1 MSERTSSR
9 YEELYP
15 KTVASQIS
23 DVYSKSET
31 SNLFLPK
38 SGGSMGGILD
48 MSGNKIT
55 NLANPTE
62 SLDSANKKY
71 VDEKV
76 GTWNTLFENE
86 GTWNSTRKDTDHR
99 NCLYVSNA
107 LDMAPLSQAKECKLI
122 LQFFGSITFSTSHV
136 GSIGFW
142 AGGFPA
148 RVECNLY
155 CPGNGISNV
164 DGFEIVKVFNNRSR
178 YDFSPTSYKMFF
190 GEYSKTGQGDVIYSN
205 QFFKN
210 QERIELFFG
219 FNPGSGGEKF
229 QFSNLHYKLKMEY
242 KN

>member
-71 VDEKV
+71 VDDSQMFEIITVKSGILNDSGKRFNHFAMNNITTNQYLRIV
-76 GTWNTLFENE
+76 GFKFDFNIPADSSSSYFGISFGTSSNTIPFYYLQQRNVNLARTAKFCIFASNYKENGSNDYPSPMFEYGNASAE
-86 GTWNSTRKDTDHR
+86 MAGLSRGSVPYLYINSEA
-99 NCLYVSNA
+99 Y
-107 LDMAPLSQAKECKLI
+107 SQNI
-122 LQFFGSITFSTSHV
+122 TGSISA
-136 GSIGFW
+136 ILL
-142 AGGFPA
+142 
-148 RVECNLY
+148 R
-155 CPGNGISNV
+155 
-164 DGFEIVKVFNNRSR
+164 
-178 YDFSPTSYKMFF
+178 
-190 GEYSKTGQGDVIYSN
+190 
-205 QFFKN
+205 
-210 QERIELFFG
+210 
-219 FNPGSGGEKF
+219 
-229 QFSNLHYKLKMEY
+229 
-242 KN
+242 